1 MKIRESFLASATLN
15 RRDVLK
21 GLAATSTFLSAS
33 LWTPFG
39 HTKQE
44 SHPRFAQPSARNAT
58 ASSVVTAETGLTP
71 TETEILA
78 AIVAAI
84 VPTDSTPGAADT
96 GSATFVVN
104 SIVARGAAALMAFK
118 QALAAV
124 DGIALSLHG
133 TAFARLPAGAR
144 REVVGIVAATPALAP
159 VWFGVRTLTVLHFYA
174 QPAGYGPIGLP
185 GPNIDRGGYPDAM
198 RHTRRE
204 CVALD
209 DRH

>member
-1 MKIRESFLASATLN
+1 MKIRQSILASATLN

-21 GLAATSTFLSAS
+21 GLAATSTLLSAS
-33 LWTPFG
+33 LWAPFG

-44 SHPRFAQPSARNAT
+44 SRPRFAQPSARNAT
-58 ASSVVTAETGLTP
+58 AALTVTGSARLTAAEMD
-71 TETEILA
+71 ILA

-84 VPTDSTPGAADT
+84 VPSDSTPGAADT
-96 GSATFVVN
+96 GSAAFVAN
-104 SIVARGAAALMAFK
+104 SIAARGEAALMAFK

-133 TAFARLPAGAR
+133 TAFAQLPAAAR
-144 REVVGIVAATPALAP
+144 QEVVGIVAVTPALAP
-159 VWFGVRTLTVLHFYA
+159 FWFGVRTLTVLHFYA

-185 GPNIDRGGYPDAM
+185 GPNIDHGGYPDAM
-198 RHTRRE
+198 RHTQRE

-209 DRH
+209 D